1 MRKKKLFIAAT
12 ALLALVSCTSDTYL
26 GDQEALR
33 GDVPISFDMSSPA
46 LTRTDKAGGEAASDL
61 NNNFVVFGYKT
72 MSGPTKQTVFTN
84 YQANY
89 VANTAYTTASNSA
102 NWEYVGYKNLAA
114 DMTEHEGVTE
124 FSAKTGSG
132 LANEAAIDQSIKY
145 WDFSAT
151 NYKFYAYS
159 LGTGKTGSSTTWA
172 NASLMSN
179 NDTYTLQGDQEQLS
193 ACYISELLTVD
204 NPSGSTPTEVNLRF
218 LTIKSKLQL
227 GFYETIPGY
236 SVKELK
242 FYATSGAGSST
253 TTPAL
258 YQDYTA
264 PAEPT
269 LPKAGTYTVTF
280 DENGKPQLAWAA
292 AESDGTQE
300 NVTFDAI
307 ATDELKTKEY
317 KEDTTDPEQKLYLGR
332 SSNTATMTAVKEVL
346 PYAVGADLTLKVDY
360 TLVSRDGTGET
371 IEAVGATAVV
381 PAAFTQWKPN
391 YKYTYLFKISDKSNP
406 LIGGVEGLYPITL
419 DAVVAAEQGGSQET
433 ITTISEPSITTY
445 AKESAA
451 LTNQEYVTGNNI
463 YAVVEDQALTESN
476 PTLTVGTNAKLYF
489 VTLDEGADQ
498 EITEISVGNALVNG
512 TPNATDKT
520 WTVTDA
526 SSKKMVVTDTEAS
539 LLTAFTS
546 IPEEDSPTGI
556 AITVKGAKF
565 TPAVTYVQVPEN
577 TDLTEGVTYY
587 TSSTGEGGAAAGA
600 SDKATASTFRKTSEA
615 TGAYVI
621 EYSRGAINNPYIA
634 ATGTFVTGTKYY
646 TDATGETEVDTSSF
660 VNGETSVTSYFVA
673 NPEYKPA
680 VKIYKVIRVVPA
692 P

>member
-46 LTRTDKAGGEAASDL
+46 LTRTDKAGSEAASDL

-114 DMTEHEGVTE
+114 NITGNIGVAD
-124 FSAKTGSG
+124 FSALTGSG
-132 LANEAAIDQSIKY
+132 LANEAAIDQTIKY

-236 SVKELK
+236 SVKNLK
-242 FYATSGAGSST
+242 FYTTKSADESL

-258 YQDYTA
+258 YQVYTD
-264 PAEPT
+264 PAEKV

-292 AESDGTQE
+292 AASDGTQE

-346 PYAVGADLTLKVDY
+346 PYADGADLTLKVDY

-381 PAAFTQWKPN
+381 PATFTQWKPN

-433 ITTISEPSITTY
+433 ITTVSEPSITTY

-476 PTLTVGTNAKLYF
+476 PELIVGTNAKLYF

-498 EITEISVGNALVNG
+498 EITELSVGNALVNG

-546 IPEEDSPTGI
+546 IPAEDSSTGI

-621 EYSRGAINNPYIA
+621 EYSRVAINNPCIA

-646 TDATGETEVDTSSF
+646 TSATGETLT
-660 VNGETSVTSYFVA
+660 
-673 NPEYKPA
+673 PHHL
-680 VKIYKVIRVVPA
+680 
-692 P
+692 